1 MEGLLSIHPC
11 LIKAVNI
18 FFFCFSLSILF
29 RKVGKRDKN
38 RCIEQPGVD
47 ICCKENLREVRAI
60 LYMVGV
66 CVYGGGG
73 FSEEFYM

>member
-1 MEGLLSIHPC
+1 M
-11 LIKAVNI
+11 
-18 FFFCFSLSILF
+18 
-29 RKVGKRDKN
+29 GKRDKN

-73 FSEEFYM
+73 FSEEFYMWAGTESTEGIVLLLIYIGPKQMML